1 MDKRWIKGDAINP
14 TQNPV
19 MISRRTSLP
28 GLVALGLVISAI
40 TGIAEPGSPEHS
52 AAGVQHVN
60 PKQAQKLI
68 QEKKVVILDI
78 RTPGEFTTGRIAGA
92 KNIDFQAPDFEQQI
106 ERLDKSRSYLIHCAS
121 GGRSTHSL
129 LLFDKH
135 HFHSIYHLDGGIK
148 AWQKSGLPVE
158 K

>member
-1 MDKRWIKGDAINP
+1 MATAETASTEHP
-14 TQNPV
+14 
-19 MISRRTSLP
+19 SP
-28 GLVALGLVISAI
+28 GV
-40 TGIAEPGSPEHS
+40 E
-52 AAGVQHVN
+52 HVN

-68 QEKKVVILDI
+68 QDKKIVVLDI
-78 RTPGEFTTGRIAGA
+78 RTPGEFTTGRIVGA

-106 ERLDKSRSYLIHCAS
+106 EHLDKSKSYLVHCAS

-129 LLFDKH
+129 LLFKKH
-135 HFHSIYHLDGGIK
+135 QFQSIYHLDGGIK

>member
-1 MDKRWIKGDAINP
+1 M
-14 TQNPV
+14 
-19 MISRRTSLP
+19 
-28 GLVALGLVISAI
+28 
-40 TGIAEPGSPEHS
+40 AEPSSTEH
-52 AAGVQHVN
+52 ATPGVQHVD

-68 QEKKVVILDI
+68 HDKKVVVLDI

-92 KNIDFQAPDFEQQI
+92 KNIDFQAPDFEQRI
-106 ERLDKSRSYLIHCAS
+106 ESLDKSRSYLVHCAS

-129 LLFDKH
+129 LLFKKH
-135 HFHSIYHLDGGIK
+135 QFQSVYRLDGGIK